1 MQRLGV
7 TVADQPGVSD
17 SAKAAL
23 DRIDVSADIRERI
36 ETALSDGSSITIND
50 QGIGPDTGDGTDFIT
65 ITNSQPGPATVE
77 TISSTPRPAKPRSVG
92 KYRSVG
98 LY

>member
-1 MQRLGV
+1 MQRLGI

-23 DRIDVSADIRERI
+23 DRIDIPTDIRERV

-50 QGIGPDTGDGTDFIT
+50 QGLGQDTGAGTDFIT
-65 ITNSQPGPATVE
+65 ITNSQPGTAVVE
-77 TISSTPRPAKPRSVG
+77 SISSPSRPAKPQSVT